1 MGEIEYVEK
10 LKKVIEGFAA
20 GKTVA
25 EMRGLSP
32 DEVEAIYSLGYT
44 YYQVGKLDEAEK
56 VFRFVCF
63 MDHLDG
69 KYWLALGAVLQSK
82 RRLEEA
88 VKVYANILL
97 TNMNEPRAYYRIA
110 ECKLALGDREEAQEA
125 LAMLEKTADVKTAV
139 GREYVAKARK
149 MAERLKVKG

>member
-1 MGEIEYVEK
+1 MKPEELIERMK
-10 LKKVIEGFAA
+10 GVIEGFAA

-63 MDHLDG
+63 MDHLDS

-82 RRLEEA
+82 RQLDEA

-97 TNMNEPRAYYRIA
+97 MNMNESRAYYRIA
-110 ECKLALGDREEAQEA
+110 ECKLALGNRAEAKEA
-125 LAMLEKTADVKTAV
+125 LEMLEKTADVKTAV

-149 MAERLKVKG
+149 MVERLKG